1 MSMLSG
7 ALQARVASLRQS
19 FDGARPFRHVVID
32 DFFDPGFCRQ
42 LQADFPGF
50 EDRYARTEMGDVGG
64 KAVRQDLP
72 GLSPAYGGLD
82 RLLQSAEFLQL
93 IGRITGID
101 GLLYDPDYVGGGTH
115 ENTHGQCLAAHIDFN
130 HLPKS
135 GWHRRLN
142 LIVYLN
148 DEWREEWGGCLDL
161 HSDPWDSAADDVTR
175 LVPAFNRCVIFET
188 NEHSWH
194 GFEAIDLP
202 QDQRGLTRRS
212 VAIYLYT
219 KDRDAA
225 ESAPSHG
232 TVYVP
237 AGLPRDIAAGRTLTD
252 GDHRELHRRFTQ
264 LRGQLKFLY
273 RRELE
278 TSAQMATL
286 VAALGE
292 ARAAVAFPLQGFQV
306 QDGPLSGYWPDG
318 WAGPLLEASFRVG
331 RDASQFCLD
340 VWIPPQLAADPQ
352 VTVRVN
358 GEQQSRVLPR
368 DQTGRFEFN
377 LALAAGERL
386 GLQVHASEAFVPMAG
401 GDSAD
406 DRELSWRAVGAT
418 LA

>member
-1 MSMLSG
+1 MSMLSDS
-7 ALQARVASLRQS
+7 LASRAEPLHRA
-19 FDGARPFRHVVID
+19 FDSAQPFRHVVID
-32 DFFDPGFCRQ
+32 DFFDADFCRQ

-50 EDRYARTEMGDVGG
+50 EDRYARNEMGAVGG

-72 GLSPAYGGLD
+72 SLSEAYGGLD
-82 RLLQSAEFLQL
+82 RLLQSADFLQL

-115 ENTHGQCLAAHIDFN
+115 ENTHGQGLAAHIDFN

-148 DEWREEWGGCLDL
+148 DHWREEWGGCLDL
-161 HSDPWDSAADDVTR
+161 HSNPWDSAADEVTR

-202 QDQRGLTRRS
+202 EDRRGLTRRS

-219 KDRDAA
+219 RDRDAA

-252 GDHRELHRRFTQ
+252 ADHRELQRRFTQ
-264 LRGQLKFLY
+264 LRGQLQFLY

-278 TSAQMATL
+278 TSAQVATL
-286 VAALGE
+286 EAALAQ

-306 QDGPLSGYWPDG
+306 QDGPLRGYWHDG
-318 WAGPLLEASFRVG
+318 WAGPELEGAFRAGRVASR
-331 RDASQFCLD
+331 FCLE
-340 VWIPPQLAADPQ
+340 VWIPPQLAADPR
-352 VTVRVN
+352 VTVRLN
-358 GEQQSRVLPR
+358 GQELSRVMPR
-368 DQTGRFEFN
+368 DQTGRFEFS

-386 GLQVHASEAFVPMAG
+386 QLHVQASEAFVPTALG
-401 GDSAD
+401 GSVD

-418 LA
+418 LS

>member
-1 MSMLSG
+1 MPMLSDSL
-7 ALQARVASLRQS
+7 AARAVSLRRA
-19 FDGARPFRHVVID
+19 FDGAQPFRHVVID
-32 DFFDPGFCRQ
+32 DFFDADFCRQ
-42 LQADFPGF
+42 LQADFPSF
-50 EDRYARTEMGDVGG
+50 EDRYARNEMGAVGG

-72 GLSPAYGGLD
+72 GLSEAYGDLD
-82 RLLQSAEFLQL
+82 RLLQSADFLQL

-101 GLLYDPDYVGGGTH
+101 SLLYDPDYVGGGTH
-115 ENTHGQCLAAHIDFN
+115 ENTHGQGLAAHIDFN

-161 HSDPWDSAADDVTR
+161 HSNPWDSAADDVTR

-202 QDQRGLTRRS
+202 EDRRGLTRRS

-219 KDRDAA
+219 RDRDAA

-237 AGLPRDIAAGRTLTD
+237 AGLPREIAAGRILSD
-252 GDHRELHRRFTQ
+252 ADHRELQRRFTQ
-264 LRGQLKFLY
+264 LRGQLQFLY

-278 TSAQMATL
+278 TSAQLATL
-286 VAALGE
+286 EAALTQ

-306 QDGPLSGYWPDG
+306 QDGPLRGYWHDG
-318 WAGPLLEASFRVG
+318 WAGPALEGAFRAGRVASR
-331 RDASQFCLD
+331 FCLE

-358 GEQQSRVLPR
+358 DQELSRVMPR
-368 DQTGRFEFN
+368 DQTGRFEFS

-386 GLQVHASEAFVPMAG
+386 QLSVHATGAFVPTALG
-401 GDSAD
+401 GSVD

-418 LA
+418 LS